1 MQYLLLLHAD
11 ENGWSKMTPAEQQQG
26 YAAYMAYTEALKKAG
41 VYVGSNRLQPVS
53 TATTVRVTNGKQ
65 QVLDGPYADSKE
77 QLGGYY
83 LIEAPDLDGAIAWA
97 ARCPGAG
104 HGTIEVRPV
113 WEMSAPQTY
122 EQRASVAA
130 K

>member
-1 MQYLLLLHAD
+1 MQYLLLLHAS
-11 ENGWSKMTPAEQQQG
+11 ENGWESMTPEQQQQG

-41 VYVGSNRLQPVS
+41 AYVGSNRLRPVS
-53 TATTVRVTNGKQ
+53 TATTVNVTNGKQ

-83 LIEAPDLDGAIAWA
+83 LIEAPDLDAAIAWA
-97 ARCPGAG
+97 ARCPGAS

-113 WEMSAPQTY
+113 WEMAASQVY
-122 EQRASVAA
+122 SEQRQAA
-130 K
+130 QA

>member
-11 ENGWSKMTPAEQQQG
+11 ENGWSKMTEAEQQQG

-41 VYVGSNRLQPVS
+41 AYVGSNRLQPVS
-53 TATTVRVTNGKQ
+53 SATTVKIANGKQ
-65 QVLDGPYADSKE
+65 QVLDGPYADAKE

-83 LIEAPDLDGAIAWA
+83 LVETPDLDGAIAWA
-97 ARCPGAG
+97 ARCPGAS

-113 WEMSAPQTY
+113 WAMSASQVMP
-122 EQRASVAA
+122 
-130 K
+130 

>member
-1 MQYLLLLHAD
+1 MQYLLMLYAD
-11 ENGWSKMTPAEQQQG
+11 ESGWGRMTPAEQQQG

-41 VYVGSNRLQPVS
+41 AYVGSNRLRPTS
-53 TATTVRVTNGKQ
+53 SATTVKNNGKQ
-65 QVLDGPYADSKE
+65 QVLDGPFADSKE

-83 LIEAPDLDGAIAWA
+83 LIEAPDLDAAIAWA
-97 ARCPGAG
+97 ARCPGSG

-122 EQRASVAA
+122 EQ
-130 K
+130 